1 MGKAKQKHPAAFGR
15 SILHKLNEIVPPGV
29 WLDPF
34 AGTGKIYTIQNDDR
48 RFVTVELE
56 PEWAEMHPDT
66 ICGDSLEIMDGWLWD
81 GTRFDGVVTS
91 PVYGNRMSDHHNAKD
106 ASRRRGYKFDL
117 GRDPSPGSSG
127 VMYFWQEEY
136 RVFHQHAWK
145 LAYEITRP
153 GGAMF
158 LNVSNFLRTK
168 RSKSG
173 VKDQAVQYVVPWH
186 MKALINV
193 GYEIITILPIGT
205 PRLRDG
211 ENSEARVAEE
221 HIIVAKKPGG
231 ENG

>member
-1 MGKAKQKHPAAFGR
+1 MSETKQKHPATFSR
-15 SILHKLNEIVPPGV
+15 TILKKLDEIVPPGLY
-29 WLDPF
+29 LDPF
-34 AGTGKIYTIQNDDR
+34 AGTGKIYQLEDDNR

-66 ICGDSLEIMDGWLWD
+66 ICGDSLTVMADWVFN

-127 VMYFWQEEY
+127 TMYFWQEEY
-136 RVFHQHAWK
+136 RTFHTHAWK
-145 LAYEITRP
+145 LAFECTRP
-153 GGAMF
+153 GGSMF
-158 LNVSNFLRTK
+158 LNVSNFLRTR

-173 VKDQAVQYVVPWH
+173 VKDQQVQYVVPWH
-186 MKALINV
+186 MKALIAA
-193 GYEIITILPIGT
+193 GYEIITLFPIGT

-211 ENSEARVAEE
+211 ENSEARVAAE

-231 ENG
+231 